1 MPLLSPQHHPGL
13 AEDEAGWEYGVFG
26 SKFHLNPEPQS
37 RFRRRCWHRRL
48 APNKVKGI
56 APIFLLEGSLV
67 KPQWSRG
74 LPPATLPP
82 EPGHTWCGRQPEM
95 PHVVRCS
102 DRCGVVE
109 GTCLGFGWGEG

>member
-74 LPPATLPP
+74 LPPRNPASRARAHLVRQVA
-82 EPGHTWCGRQPEM
+82 GDASCGQM
-95 PHVVRCS
+95 Q
-102 DRCGVVE
+102 
-109 GTCLGFGWGEG
+109 

>member
-1 MPLLSPQHHPGL
+1 MPLLSLQHHPGL

-74 LPPATLPP
+74 LPPRNPASRARAHLVRQAAR
-82 EPGHTWCGRQPEM
+82 GSSCGQM
-95 PHVVRCS
+95 Q
-102 DRCGVVE
+102 
-109 GTCLGFGWGEG
+109 